1 MKTANM
7 IMCAAVMVGIPVG
20 AQSATIPCTMT
31 PSCSGVVSYERVGKF
46 CATYKEAGGYYNNSG
61 EKICFMECDTCSRYT
76 SRTAQTVS
84 LDPGHFDDL
93 NCNAVYINTCVP
105 AEECPSG
112 TYGFVNVAAN
122 PPMFSCQNCPTGSTT
137 LSPGASDIS
146 QCVCSRGYY
155 GTISEEGDKCT
166 RCPAVDNIYGTTA
179 DFGATSISECY
190 IPAGTTGRDASGT
203 FTYTSNC
210 YWKQ

>member
-61 EKICFMECDTCSRYT
+61 EKICFMECDTC
-76 SRTAQTVS
+76 
-84 LDPGHFDDL
+84 
-93 NCNAVYINTCVP
+93 
-105 AEECPSG
+105 
-112 TYGFVNVAAN
+112 
-122 PPMFSCQNCPTGSTT
+122 
-137 LSPGASDIS
+137 
-146 QCVCSRGYY
+146 
-155 GTISEEGDKCT
+155 
-166 RCPAVDNIYGTTA
+166 
-179 DFGATSISECY
+179 FGATSISECY